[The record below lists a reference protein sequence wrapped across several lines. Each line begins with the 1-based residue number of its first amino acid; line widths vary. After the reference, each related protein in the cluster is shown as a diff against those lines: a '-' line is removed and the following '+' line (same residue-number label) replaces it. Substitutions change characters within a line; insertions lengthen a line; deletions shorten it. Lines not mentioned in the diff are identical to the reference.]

1 MRFGLS
7 EEQTLLKDNVNR
19 FLEDNVPLD
28 KVREYADG
36 GSDASIWQGLSD
48 LGIPAL
54 LIPEEFGGVGL
65 KPLDAAIVAESLG
78 HHIAPGPFLGSA
90 VMAPFA
96 LSNSPDGFAEVLSA
110 IATGEHR
117 VGVAFGEA
125 IARRNQASVNVKDG
139 KIEGTSLFAFDA
151 DADSYLVADQSKN
164 MFLVSADD
172 DGLSKSNLTTVD
184 RTRRTV
190 ELTYSGASAKPVS
203 TDSSLFDRTLDLG
216 RVMLAA
222 DTLGAAQ
229 SMLDQAVEYA
239 KQREQFNRPIASFQA
254 VKHMCA
260 EMAASLEPCR
270 AMVWFAAHALSDV
283 PEEARLTACH
293 TKAHLAEVGQF
304 VSRTA
309 TEVHGGMGFTDL
321 LGLHYWF
328 KRIGANRQ
336 WLGAPE
342 FVRSEAA
349 ILQGVDEPRASSRRY
364 NRAFPA
370 LPDTRIL
377 PQCLRQ

>member
-19 FLEDNVPLD
+19 FLDDNVPLD

-36 GSDASIWQGLSD
+36 GSDVSIWQGLSD

-110 IATGEHR
+110 TATGEHR
-117 VGVAFGEA
+117 VGIAFGEA

-172 DGLSKSNLTTVD
+172 DGLSRSNLTTVD

-190 ELTYSGASAKPVS
+190 ELTYSGASAKLVS
-203 TDSSLFDRTLDLG
+203 TDSSLFDRTLDIG

-336 WLGAPE
+336 WLGTPE

-349 ILQGVDEPRASSRRY
+349 ILQGVD
-364 NRAFPA
+364 
-370 LPDTRIL
+370 
-377 PQCLRQ
+377 